1 MQISVA
7 KTVAVLVAAVL
18 FSSRSSG
25 QIQNPITAARDAYN
39 KARQQQQQQQQ
50 QQKQQQQQQKQQT
63 RPDQAPQAGATPR
76 PVAAP
81 DVAEP
86 WTPPADTPTAPP
98 VVLDP
103 SKMPD
108 VVGVRLGMSP
118 QEALEALRKQYPK
131 DIYQKLTADWW
142 PAPQKPD
149 YGFTV
154 LSSAPGN
161 TADAHLSLTAP
172 PNPQLVWRI
181 TRLTQRMHINR
192 VTFLAALR
200 EKYGKETVAYP
211 ENGGGDPVTDDR
223 RMGELAWLFDES
235 GGRAPLPRAAAVS
248 GAPNLVQCLSGPGN
262 PQPIMPVDDVDLTK
276 TKFRDWCS
284 SVVGIHINIGSQE
297 IVENTFTEMLDA
309 PLAIRTAHAA
319 AVWQRDLAERLRRE
333 DLERSKKA
341 KPVL

>member
-1 MQISVA
+1 MQISAA
-7 KTVAVLVAAVL
+7 KTVAVLVAAAL

-39 KARQQQQQQQQ
+39 KARQQQQQQ
-50 QQKQQQQQQKQQT
+50 KQQQQQQKQQQT
-63 RPDQAPQAGATPR
+63 RPEQAPQAGAAPR

-86 WTPPADTPTAPP
+86 WSPPVESNPPA

-108 VVGVRLGMSP
+108 VVGVRLGMSA

-142 PAPQKPD
+142 PSAQKPD
-149 YGFTV
+149 YGYTV

-161 TADAHLSLTAP
+161 YPDAHLSFTAL

-276 TKFRDWCS
+276 NKFRDWCS

-333 DLERSKKA
+333 DLEKSKK